1 MGDKFNQYLDTF
13 TGKTL
18 HDFLIQEVDDNW
30 ESKDGKVYSFYQ
42 TKDDTTLVFTLQVKP
57 ESQQKGNG
65 LLTFPQLDVTQPKHS
80 FLAGKKTFTEQDF
93 PIKRK
98 EYMDENLGKIE
109 HDYVFASNVLFSFE
123 IARRVD
129 ELEPNYPLTRSEV
142 EEAIEHV
149 MSLQEE
155 NAKKVKFKFA

>member
-1 MGDKFNQYLDTF
+1 MGDKFTQYLDTF

-18 HDFLIQEVDDNW
+18 HDFLIQEVDDKW
-30 ESKDGKVYSFYQ
+30 ESKDGKVYSFYP
-42 TKDDTTLVFTLQVKP
+42 TKEDTTLVFTLQVKP
-57 ESQQKGNG
+57 KSQQKGNG
-65 LLTFPQLDVTQPKHS
+65 LLTFLLLDKTKPKHKH
-80 FLAGKKTFTEQDF
+80 LAKEKTFTDVNF
-93 PIKRK
+93 PIERK
-98 EYMDENLGKIE
+98 EYMDENLDKME

-129 ELEPNYPLTRSEV
+129 QLEPNYPLTRSEV

-155 NAKKVKFKFA
+155 CAKKVKFKFA